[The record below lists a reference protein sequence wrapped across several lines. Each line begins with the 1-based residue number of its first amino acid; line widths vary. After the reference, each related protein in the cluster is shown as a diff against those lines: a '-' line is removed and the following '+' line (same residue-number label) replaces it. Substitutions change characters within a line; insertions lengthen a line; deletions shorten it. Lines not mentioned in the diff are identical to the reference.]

1 MKTKRILHI
10 AIALVT
16 LTSLSSF
23 LPDKNTD
30 WQKFFQR
37 SPETR
42 ANMIT
47 MVMKNRLDLSEEQV
61 EKAYRINLKYAQL
74 NQPYLKNKDNLHEV
88 SDKIEELNN
97 NRKDELKNILT
108 PAQIKKAEDIRLQWI
123 RRLEIILNRLKEN
136 DFTNQ

>member
-1 MKTKRILHI
+1 
-10 AIALVT
+10 
-16 LTSLSSF
+16 
-23 LPDKNTD
+23 
-30 WQKFFQR
+30 
-37 SPETR
+37 
-42 ANMIT
+42 
-47 MVMKNRLDLSEEQV
+47 MKNRLDLSEEQV
-61 EKAYRINLKYAQL
+61 ENAYRINLKYAQL

-108 PAQIKKAEDIRLQWI
+108 PTQMKKAEDIRLQWI

>member
-23 LPDKNTD
+23 LPDNNTD

-47 MVMKNRLDLSEEQV
+47 MVMKNSLDLSEEQV

>member
-47 MVMKNRLDLSEEQV
+47 MVMKNSLDLSEEQV

>member
-47 MVMKNRLDLSEEQV
+47 MVMKNSLDLSEEQV

-108 PAQIKKAEDIRLQWI
+108 PAQMKKAEDIRLQWI

>member
-108 PAQIKKAEDIRLQWI
+108 PTQMKKAEDIRLQWI

>member
-108 PAQIKKAEDIRLQWI
+108 PSQMKKAEDIRLQCI
-123 RRLEIILNRLKEN
+123 KRLEIILNRLKEN

>member
-1 MKTKRILHI
+1 MKTGRILHI

-47 MVMKNRLDLSEEQV
+47 MVMKNSLDLSEEQV

-108 PAQIKKAEDIRLQWI
+108 PAQMKKAEDIRLQWI